1 MDPYTYFLSFAR
13 LAPVQAVTWGHPDTT
28 GIPNM
33 DYFLS
38 SELSEIDNAQLH
50 YSEHLVK
57 LRYPST
63 YFYPPKLPAKKF
75 VRGDYGLPDGVTLY
89 ACPQTLFKFH
99 PNFDAVLGN
108 LLRRDPMGRLVLIDP
123 GKDYRLKMI
132 LMDRFSKSFP
142 DVVENVLFVSKMSQD
157 KFFGLL
163 ILADALLD
171 IPTFS
176 GGVSSLE
183 AFAMGA
189 PIITWPDDF
198 MRGRLTAAFY
208 KQMGL
213 TELIATDA
221 ESYVTLALRL
231 ARDADFRLRMQTDIK
246 DNANKL
252 FESLDAVRDIEI
264 FFIAAYEAW
273 RKGEGFAN
281 FDLPSG

>member
-1 MDPYTYFLSFAR
+1 
-13 LAPVQAVTWGHPDTT
+13 
-28 GIPNM
+28 
-33 DYFLS
+33 
-38 SELSEIDNAQLH
+38 
-50 YSEHLVK
+50 
-57 LRYPST
+57 
-63 YFYPPKLPAKKF
+63 
-75 VRGDYGLPDGVTLY
+75 
-89 ACPQTLFKFH
+89 
-99 PNFDAVLGN
+99 
-108 LLRRDPMGRLVLIDP
+108 
-123 GKDYRLKMI
+123 
-132 LMDRFSKSFP
+132 
-142 DVVENVLFVSKMSQD
+142 
-157 KFFGLL
+157 
-163 ILADALLD
+163 
-171 IPTFS
+171 
-176 GGVSSLE
+176 
-183 AFAMGA
+183 MGA